1 VNTDVNFDWSQ
12 TEILALAKESCT
24 QCQGYGLRRSSRKA
38 PASPCNCVLRG
49 IFKACYA
56 RFRHCI
62 MRQQHVSTVRLEQ
75 VGGKDRRM
83 TWGRKDE
90 EYVADF
96 CLVSR
101 RVLDEEEY
109 RIFKFHYLLGADWKL
124 CCRRLN
130 MDRGNFFHSV
140 YRIQQ
145 KLGKVFREL
154 EPYALYPLDEYF
166 GGTVRRD
173 LPEERRK
180 IVPMPIAPKRGGL
193 TPPLRKVA

>member
-1 VNTDVNFDWSQ
+1 MDFENFDWNR

-24 QCQGYGLRRSSRKA
+24 QCQGYGLRRSSRKG

-49 IFKACYA
+49 IFRACYA
-56 RFRHCI
+56 RFRQCVAK
-62 MRQQHVSTVRLEQ
+62 QQHVSTVRLEQ
-75 VGGKDRRM
+75 IGGKDRRII
-83 TWGRKDE
+83 WGRKDE

-101 RVLDEEEY
+101 RVLDEEEH

-130 MDRGNFFHSV
+130 MDRGTFFHHV

-166 GGTVRRD
+166 GGTVRRE
-173 LPEERRK
+173 LPEESRK
-180 IVPMPIAPKRGGL
+180 ILSMPIVSRRRGL

>member
-1 VNTDVNFDWSQ
+1 MNFENFDWNR

-24 QCQGYGLRRSSRKA
+24 QCQGYGLRRSSRKG

-49 IFKACYA
+49 IFRACYA
-56 RFRHCI
+56 RFRQCVAK
-62 MRQQHVSTVRLEQ
+62 QQHVSTVRLEQ
-75 VGGKDRRM
+75 IGGKDRRII
-83 TWGRKDE
+83 WGRKDE

-101 RVLDEEEY
+101 RVLDEEEH

-130 MDRGNFFHSV
+130 MDRGTFFHHV

-173 LPEERRK
+173 LPEESRK
-180 IVPMPIAPKRGGL
+180 ILSMPIAPKRRGL

>member
-1 VNTDVNFDWSQ
+1 MDFENFDWNR

-24 QCQGYGLRRSSRKA
+24 QCQGYGLRRSSRKG

-49 IFKACYA
+49 IFRACYA
-56 RFRHCI
+56 RFRQCVAK
-62 MRQQHVSTVRLEQ
+62 QQHVSTVRLEQ
-75 VGGKDRRM
+75 IGGKDRRM
-83 TWGRKDE
+83 IWGRKDE

-130 MDRGNFFHSV
+130 MDRGTFFHHV

-166 GGTVRRD
+166 GGTVRRE
-173 LPEERRK
+173 LPEESRK
-180 IVPMPIAPKRGGL
+180 ILSMPIVSRRRGL

>member
-1 VNTDVNFDWSQ
+1 MNFENFDWNR

-24 QCQGYGLRRSSRKA
+24 QCQGYGLRRSSRKG

-49 IFKACYA
+49 IFRACYA
-56 RFRHCI
+56 RFRQCVAK
-62 MRQQHVSTVRLEQ
+62 QQHVSTVRLEQ
-75 VGGKDRRM
+75 IGGKDRRII
-83 TWGRKDE
+83 WGRKDE

-101 RVLDEEEY
+101 RVLDEEEH

-130 MDRGNFFHSV
+130 MDRGTFFHHV

-166 GGTVRRD
+166 GGTVRRE
-173 LPEERRK
+173 LPEESRK
-180 IVPMPIAPKRGGL
+180 ILSMPIVSRRRGL

>member
-1 VNTDVNFDWSQ
+1 
-12 TEILALAKESCT
+12 
-24 QCQGYGLRRSSRKA
+24 
-38 PASPCNCVLRG
+38 
-49 IFKACYA
+49 
-56 RFRHCI
+56 

-109 RIFKFHYLLGADWKL
+109 RIFKFHYLLGADWRL

-130 MDRGNFFHSV
+130 MDRGTFFHHV

-154 EPYALYPLDEYF
+154 QPYALYPLDEYF
-166 GGTVRRD
+166 GGTVRQD

-180 IVPMPIAPKRGGL
+180 IVTMPIAPKRGGL

>member
-1 VNTDVNFDWSQ
+1 VNFENFDWNR

-24 QCQGYGLRRSSRKA
+24 QCQGYGLRRSSRKG

-49 IFKACYA
+49 IFRACYA
-56 RFRHCI
+56 RFRQCVAK
-62 MRQQHVSTVRLEQ
+62 QQHVSTVRLEQ
-75 VGGKDRRM
+75 IGGKDRRII
-83 TWGRKDE
+83 WGRKDE

-101 RVLDEEEY
+101 RVLDEEEH

-130 MDRGNFFHSV
+130 MDRGTFFHHV

-166 GGTVRRD
+166 GGTVRRE
-173 LPEERRK
+173 LPEESRK
-180 IVPMPIAPKRGGL
+180 ILSMPIVSRRRGL

>member
-1 VNTDVNFDWSQ
+1 VNFENFDWNR

-24 QCQGYGLRRSSRKA
+24 QCQGYGLRRSSRKG

-49 IFKACYA
+49 IFRACYA
-56 RFRHCI
+56 RFRQCVAK
-62 MRQQHVSTVRLEQ
+62 QQHVSTVRLEQ

-101 RVLDEEEY
+101 RVLDEEEH

-130 MDRGNFFHSV
+130 MDRGTFFHHV

-166 GGTVRRD
+166 GGTVRRE
-173 LPEERRK
+173 LPEESRK
-180 IVPMPIAPKRGGL
+180 ILSMPIVSRRRGL